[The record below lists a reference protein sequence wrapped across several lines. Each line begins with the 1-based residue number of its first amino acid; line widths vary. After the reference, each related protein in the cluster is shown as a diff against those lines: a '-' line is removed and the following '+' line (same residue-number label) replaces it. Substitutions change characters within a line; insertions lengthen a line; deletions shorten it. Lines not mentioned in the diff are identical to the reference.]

1 MGRGPKK
8 HLKRL
13 NAPKHWMLN
22 KLGGIWAPRPSQGP
36 HKLRECLPLSIILR
50 NRLKYALTR
59 RETLMIV
66 MRRLVEVDH
75 VVRTDLN
82 FPAGF
87 MDVISIKKTNENF
100 RLLYDCK
107 GRFRLHSLK
116 KAPKEINMKLCKV
129 RKIGYKNKASIGVNP
144 YKAGKAASVPYLST
158 TDGRTIRYPDPD
170 IKKGD
175 TIQWNLIDKKIE
187 RYVKFEVGNVCY
199 VVRGKNVGRIG
210 IITRIEKHPGSFD
223 VVHVTERLKKGREQQ
238 SFATREANV
247 FIIGKGDKPWI
258 TLTKGN
264 GLRLSVFEEEENR
277 LGKQHRHQ

>member
-1 MGRGPKK
+1 
-8 HLKRL
+8 
-13 NAPKHWMLN
+13 MLS

-100 RLLYDCK
+100 RLLYDTK

-116 KAPKEINMKLCKV
+116 KAPKEVNMKLCKV

-187 RYVKFEVGNVCY
+187 RYVKFEVGNICY

-223 VVHVTERLKKGREQQ
+223 VVHVTERIKKGREQQ

-277 LGKQHRHQ
+277 LKQHRHQ